1 MTNGNG
7 QGEGTSIV
15 AVGEREGK
23 VRLEFPK
30 AVQWCELD
38 PETARQVA
46 EQLAKSAYT
55 AHYGRPPPI
64 QHQSLL
70 AEQVRNKLKARATL
84 IIRSM
89 TEQGRKANYIADQV
103 VDQLLKEVT

>member
-7 QGEGTSIV
+7 QGEGTGIV

-55 AHYGRPPPI
+55 AHYGKAPEVK
-64 QHQSLL
+64 QQSLL
-70 AEQVRNKLKARATL
+70 AEQIRKKLHARATL
-84 IIRSM
+84 LIRGM
-89 TEQGRKANYIADQV
+89 IEQGRKAPYIAHHV
-103 VDQLLKEVT
+103 VDQILKEVT